1 MSLKNVKLAHY
12 FILKENIKQRLIMQA
27 TWLKKIW
34 QLLLAVVAVFIFYLA
49 MKTLYNLVQTIDYQ
63 EVLSALANIPLS
75 HLIIAFLVVAFGY
88 VLLTLYDF
96 IALRQIGKKLHY
108 PTVALT
114 SFTAYAISHTVGA
127 NLVTATGI
135 RYRHYRQSGLNHH
148 EIANIVWL
156 VSMAF
161 TFGISTLIGLSLS
174 IHPEITLQLL
184 SQLDK
189 SLGFFDNAMYI
200 RGLGL
205 VMLALIAGCVIF
217 AGKHGRHV
225 VLKGWRFDLPPAK
238 VLIQQIII
246 SILDLSTVAL
256 VLYLLLPPSEH
267 IGYFA
272 TFSAFIQSIAVGILS
287 HVPGG
292 LGVFEVTM
300 IAAMPQVDKAQML
313 AILLVFRLMYY
324 IAPFL
329 VALFLLV
336 AHEVYLYLYPTPQA
350 VLDEADTLR

>member
-1 MSLKNVKLAHY
+1 MLNY
-12 FILKENIKQRLIMQA
+12 PTQNNRKQRFDMKQK
-27 TWLKKIW
+27 WLKVVW
-34 QLLLAVVAVFIFYLA
+34 QLLLAMVAMFIFFLA
-49 MKTLYNLVQTIDYQ
+49 MRALYNLTQTVDLN
-63 EVLSALANIPLS
+63 EVLSALSSMPTS

-88 VLLTLYDF
+88 VLLTLYDV
-96 IALRQIGKKLHY
+96 IALRQIGKKLSY
-108 PTVALT
+108 PSVALT

-127 NLVTATGI
+127 NLVTATGV
-135 RYRHYRQSGLNHH
+135 RYRHYRQSGLENH

-189 SLGFFDNAMYI
+189 SLGFFDNALYI
-200 RGLGL
+200 RGLGIA
-205 VMLALIAGCVIF
+205 MLAVIVGCIVL
-217 AGKHGRHV
+217 AGKHGRHL

-238 VLIQQIII
+238 ILIQQIVI

-256 VLYLLLPPSEH
+256 VLYLLLPSTENV
-267 IGYFA
+267 GYWE

-300 IAAMPQVDKAQML
+300 IAALPQVDKAQML
-313 AILLVFRLMYY
+313 AVLLVFRLMYY

-329 VALFLLV
+329 IAVFLLV
-336 AHEVYLYLYPTPQA
+336 AYEVHLFAKKKKPMVK
-350 VLDEADTLR
+350 VLEK